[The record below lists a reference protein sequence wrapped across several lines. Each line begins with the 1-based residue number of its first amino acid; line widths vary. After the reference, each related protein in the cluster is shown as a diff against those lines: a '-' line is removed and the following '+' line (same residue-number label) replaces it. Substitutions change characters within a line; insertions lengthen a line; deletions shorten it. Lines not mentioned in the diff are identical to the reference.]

1 MRVLFDIVLRHRA
14 PSVAFPMMWNGLRVG
29 VMLILMAPLWGC
41 NDSTPVADVQEL
53 GVAISPNDDR
63 TYALL
68 ELANGLEVMLVS
80 DPTVEKSAAALSVGL
95 GAAADP
101 DEYPGMAHYLEH
113 MLFMGSAQYP
123 DPDGFMAF
131 TAEHG
136 GLSNAYTGLDITN
149 YMMAVENDAFPEAL
163 DRFSSF
169 FTDPLLDPTYINK
182 EKNAVNAEWSMRR
195 EQDFRI
201 VYRLARKLLGAHPA
215 NRFQIGNLAS
225 LADKSEGGLHAA
237 TVAFF
242 QRYYSA
248 NLMKAS
254 LISERPLDEMAA
266 LAEAYFADI
275 PNKQVAPPDI
285 TAPIDFQEVGAK
297 QIRYRPQDDTRELRL
312 DFIIDNNTHLYD
324 TKPSEYLSYV
334 LGSEMPDTP
343 AVRLREL
350 GWASALMVS
359 ADPARYG
366 NYGLFTLS
374 VQLTPEGLSHRDD
387 ITTMLLGYLEILR
400 SEGIDDRYA
409 EEFGTSL
416 SNRFRFLEKMD
427 DFSYS
432 HQLTRA
438 MQTYPSHLAIEAPYR
453 FVGFDQAAVD
463 EVLAQLVPERL
474 HVWAIDQAQE
484 VSETLTFYE
493 GQYAVEPLKTPA
505 PMTLLA
511 RTAPYDLALPAQ
523 NSLLPEQFAIVS
535 TQSAPQ
541 RIIDEPGLSVWLQG
555 SEAFADLPRG
565 YTQLYLNSPLR
576 QQRVDAAVMMVLWAD
591 LYNLNETALI
601 TEAGIAGMGL
611 NLQLDEGLR
620 ISISG
625 FTDKQPKLL
634 AAALAALR
642 VSPDEQALTQAV
654 DRFLRGLQ
662 NRKRELPVSQL
673 GRTLSGLTQTGFY
686 DEASLREVAATI
698 TPAKFTAFVDELLQ
712 RAVVRVYLFGNYNTE
727 FAEKMAQDIREGLP
741 PRLEGASGYVRTRVY
756 APAPGATIAY
766 NTDVPVEDLG
776 MMLLYAAPEASIESE
791 AAGRVLARHL
801 RNRVFDTLRTE
812 EQLGYAAGGIATTLQ
827 DHPVIGFYI
836 QTPVKEPVAMLARFE
851 AFAQEYDETLQAL
864 TAEQF
869 ANLKSGVLTAL
880 TEPPTNLADEAGPFL
895 SDWNRERYAFASRQ
909 QMIAAVSAVTIADVR
924 AYYRETVMAPKPS
937 RILIQM
943 RGERWSESPFAAI
956 EGATV
961 IDSIEAFHE
970 SMPLQP
976 LD

>member
-1 MRVLFDIVLRHRA
+1 MRGYSDIVLRYRA
-14 PSVAFPMMWNGLRVG
+14 LFSVVSALSRGFGVG
-29 VMLILMAPLWGC
+29 VMLILVASLWGC
-41 NDSTPVADVQEL
+41 GESIPGADERET

-63 TYALL
+63 DYALV

-136 GLSNAYTGLDITN
+136 GMSNAYTGLDITN
-149 YMMAVENDAFPEAL
+149 YMMTVENNAFPEAL

-169 FTDPLLDPTYINK
+169 FTDPLLDPTYIDK

-201 VYRLARKLLGAHPA
+201 EYRLARKLLGAHPA
-215 NRFQIGNLAS
+215 NRFQIGNLES

-275 PNKQVAPPDI
+275 PNKEVAQPDI
-285 TAPIDFQEVGAK
+285 TAPIDFEEVGAK
-297 QIRYRPQDDTRELRL
+297 QVRYRPQDDTRELRL

-359 ADPARYG
+359 ADPSRYG
-366 NYGLFTLS
+366 NYGLFTFS
-374 VQLTPEGLSHRDD
+374 VQLTPEGLAHRDD
-387 ITTMLLGYLEILR
+387 ITAMLLGYLEMLR
-400 SEGIDDRYA
+400 AEGIDDRYA

-438 MQTYPSHLAIEAPYR
+438 MQTYPSRQAIEAPYR
-453 FVGFDQAAVD
+453 FVGFDAAGV
-463 EVLAQLVPERL
+463 EAVLAQLVPERL
-474 HVWAIDQAQE
+474 QVWAIDQAQE

-493 GQYAVEPLKTPA
+493 GQYAVEPLETPA
-505 PMTLLA
+505 PATLLA
-511 RTAPYDLALPAQ
+511 RVAPYELALPAQ

-535 TQSAPQ
+535 TQSEPK
-541 RIIDEPGLSVWLQG
+541 RVIDEPGLSVWLQG
-555 SEAFADLPRG
+555 SEAFAQLPRG
-565 YTQLYLNSPLR
+565 YTQLYLNSPVR

-611 NLQLDEGLR
+611 SLQLDEGLR

-625 FTDKQPKLL
+625 FTDKQPELL

-642 VSPDEQALTQAV
+642 VSPDEQALTQAL

-662 NRKRELPVSQL
+662 NRKREMPVSQL

-686 DEASLREVAATI
+686 DEASLREAASQI
-698 TPAKFTAFVDELLQ
+698 TPSQFAAFVDELLES
-712 RAVVRVYLFGNYNTE
+712 ALVRVYLFGNYDTG
-727 FAEKMAQDIREGLP
+727 FAETMAQRIREGLP
-741 PRLEGASGYVRTRVY
+741 AQSDSASDYVRKRFY
-756 APAPGATIAY
+756 APESGKTVAF
-766 NTDVPVEDLG
+766 NTDLPVDDLG
-776 MMLLYAAPEASIESE
+776 MMLLYAAPEASVARE

-827 DHPVIGFYI
+827 DHPMIGFYI
-836 QTPVKEPVAMLARFE
+836 QTPVKGPVEMLARFE
-851 AFAQEYDETLQAL
+851 AFAQEYGETLEAL
-864 TAEQF
+864 SADQF

-895 SDWNRERYAFASRQ
+895 SDWNRERYEFASRQ
-909 QMIAAVSAVTIADVR
+909 QMIAAVDAVTIDDVR
-924 AYYRETVMAPKPS
+924 AYYRETVLAPQPS
-937 RILIQM
+937 RILIQL
-943 RGERWSESPFAAI
+943 RGERWSDSPFAMI